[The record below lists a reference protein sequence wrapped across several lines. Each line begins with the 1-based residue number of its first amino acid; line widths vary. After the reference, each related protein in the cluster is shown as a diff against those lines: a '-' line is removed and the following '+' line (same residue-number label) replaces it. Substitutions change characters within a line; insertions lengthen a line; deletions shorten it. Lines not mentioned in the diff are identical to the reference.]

1 MRQARAASIAGQS
14 AQPTAEPKLRG
25 LPCAGFAP
33 HRPLLQRT
41 VKFGYAPGAAG
52 GWGTAAALRRARR
65 AVLAA
70 AAAAR

>member
-41 VKFGYAPGAAG
+41 VKFGFAPKAQMAPMLLNADPYH
-52 GWGTAAALRRARR
+52 WTCRTAE
-65 AVLAA
+65 
-70 AAAAR
+70 